1 MLHRLVPL
9 LIQFAVPAQS
19 PADMR
24 IRAVL
29 LAALVATGLLFI
41 AVWIRAVRAHR
52 ETGGWPSPIQ
62 LVIGFVTDFLDTLGI
77 GSFATTTAAYKL
89 FNVVPDERLVGTMI
103 VGHSLPVVAQAL
115 IFVAAVQVD
124 PTVLALLIGV
134 SVLGGWVGAGICSR
148 LPVRPIQITI
158 SIGLLAAALFMM
170 MSQLGMFPSGGTA
183 LTLSTDKLIFAL
195 VANFILGILLML
207 GIGNYA
213 PSLILFSMLGMDP
226 RAAFPIM
233 MGSGALMAMAGG
245 FRFMQAGKFDKR
257 AALGLTLGGIPGVLV
272 AGLIV
277 KSLPLSVLRWMV
289 VVVVIYAATMM
300 LRSALKRA
308 KPVIPLEAQPVI
320 PIG

>member
-1 MLHRLVPL
+1 M
-9 LIQFAVPAQS
+9 
-19 PADMR
+19 M
-24 IRAVL
+24 IRTIL
-29 LAALVATGLLFI
+29 LAALIATGLVFMV
-41 AVWIRAVRAHR
+41 AWRRAVRAHR
-52 ETGGWPSPIQ
+52 ETGRWPSAIQ
-62 LVIGFVTDFLDTLGI
+62 LTIGFVTDFLDTLGI

-89 FNVVPDERLVGTMI
+89 FNLVPDERLVGTMI
-103 VGHSLPVVAQAL
+103 VGHSLPVVVQAL
-115 IFVAAVQVD
+115 IFVAAVKVD
-124 PTVLALLIGV
+124 PKVLALLIGV

-158 SIGLLAAALFMM
+158 SIGLLAAAMFMM

-183 LTLSTDKLIFAL
+183 LTLPVGKLIFAL
-195 VANFILGILLML
+195 VANFILGMLLML

-213 PSLILFSMLGMDP
+213 PSLILFSLLGMDP

-245 FRFMQAGKFDKR
+245 FRFMRAAKFDTR

-277 KSLPLSVLRWMV
+277 KSLPLSILRWMV

-300 LRSALKRA
+300 LRSASKRTKLA
-308 KPVIPLEAQPVI
+308 IPLEEQRVLYSPS
-320 PIG
+320 

>member
-1 MLHRLVPL
+1 MIIRTVLLAILV
-9 LIQFAVPAQS
+9 
-19 PADMR
+19 
-24 IRAVL
+24 
-29 LAALVATGLLFI
+29 LAALVFI
-41 AVWIRAVRAHR
+41 FAWRRAANA
-52 ETGGWPSPIQ
+52 EAGGRGRPSAIQ
-62 LVIGFVTDFLDTLGI
+62 LAIGFITDFLDTLGI

-103 VGHSLPVVAQAL
+103 VGHSVPVVVQAL

-124 PTVLALLIGV
+124 PKVLALLIAV

-158 SIGLLAAALFMM
+158 SIGLIAAAMFMM
-170 MSQLGMFPSGGTA
+170 MSQLGLLPAAGNA
-183 LTLSTDKLIFAL
+183 LTLTPGKLVFAMMI
-195 VANFILGILLML
+195 NFILGVLLML

-213 PSLILFSMLGMDP
+213 PSLILFSLLGMDP

-233 MGSGALMAMAGG
+233 MASGALMAMAGG

-289 VVVVIYAATMM
+289 VLVVIYAAATM
-300 LRSALKRA
+300 LRSAMKGHA
-308 KPVIPLEAQPVI
+308 GVPLEPDTNRI
-320 PIG
+320 S

>member
-1 MLHRLVPL
+1 M
-9 LIQFAVPAQS
+9 I
-19 PADMR
+19 

-29 LAALVATGLLFI
+29 LTVLVVTGIAFI
-41 AVWIRAVRAHR
+41 FAWRRAVNIRQAKGR
-52 ETGGWPSPIQ
+52 WPSPVQ
-62 LVIGFVTDFLDTLGI
+62 LAIGFVTDFLDTLGI

-89 FNVVPDERLVGTMI
+89 FKVVPDERLVGTMI

-115 IFVAAVQVD
+115 IFIAAVKVD
-124 PTVLALLIGV
+124 PVVLGSLIAV
-134 SVLGGWVGAGICSR
+134 SVLGGWVGAGLSAR

-158 SIGLLAAALFMM
+158 SLGLIAAAVFMT
-170 MSQLGMFPSGGTA
+170 MSQLGVFPAGGTE
-183 LTLSTDKLIFAL
+183 LTLSAGKLGFAI
-195 VANFILGILLML
+195 VVNFVLGILLML

-213 PSLILFSMLGMDP
+213 PSLIIFSLLGMDP

-245 FRFMQAGKFDKR
+245 FRFIRAAKFDGK

-289 VVVVIYAATMM
+289 VGVVIYAATMM
-300 LRSALKRA
+300 LRSAMKRPDSA
-308 KPVIPLEAQPVI
+308 APLEQEPV
-320 PIG
+320 PTFQDK

>member
-1 MLHRLVPL
+1 VIVRVILLGILVMTG
-9 LIQFAVPAQS
+9 IAFMFAW
-19 PADMR
+19 R
-24 IRAVL
+24 RAVNIQHD
-29 LAALVATGLLFI
+29 TG
-41 AVWIRAVRAHR
+41 RR
-52 ETGGWPSPIQ
+52 PSPIQ
-62 LVIGFVTDFLDTLGI
+62 LAIGFVTDFLDTLGI

-89 FNVVPDERLVGTMI
+89 FNVVRDEKLVGTMI

-115 IFVAAVQVD
+115 IFIAAVKVD
-124 PTVLALLIGV
+124 PIVLGSLIAV

-158 SIGLLAAALFMM
+158 SIGLIAAATFMM
-170 MSQLGMFPSGGTA
+170 MSQLGAFPSGGTA
-183 LTLSTDKLIFAL
+183 LTLPVSKLIFAL
-195 VANFILGILLML
+195 VVNFVLGMLLML

-213 PSLILFSMLGMDP
+213 PSLILFSLLGMDP

-245 FRFMQAGKFDKR
+245 FRFIQAAKFDRR

-289 VVVVIYAATMM
+289 VGVVIYAATMM
-300 LRSALKRA
+300 LRSAMKR
-308 KPVIPLEAQPVI
+308 PNPSIPLEQEPV
-320 PIG
+320 PTL

>member
-1 MLHRLVPL
+1 M
-9 LIQFAVPAQS
+9 I
-19 PADMR
+19 

-29 LAALVATGLLFI
+29 LTILVMTGI
-41 AVWIRAVRAHR
+41 AFMLAWRRAVNIRQDR
-52 ETGGWPSPIQ
+52 GRWPSPIQ
-62 LVIGFVTDFLDTLGI
+62 VAIGFVTDFLDTLGI

-89 FNVVPDERLVGTMI
+89 FNVVRDEQLVGTMI

-115 IFVAAVQVD
+115 IFITVVQVN
-124 PTVLALLIGV
+124 PIVLGSLIAV

-158 SIGLLAAALFMM
+158 SIGLIAAAAFMM
-170 MSQLGMFPSGGTA
+170 MSQLGVFPAGGTA
-183 LTLSTDKLIFAL
+183 LTLPVGKLIFAL
-195 VANFILGILLML
+195 AINFILGVLLML

-213 PSLILFSMLGMDP
+213 PSLIIFSLLGMDP

-245 FRFMQAGKFDKR
+245 FRFIQAAKFDSR

-272 AGLIV
+272 AGLVV

-289 VVVVIYAATMM
+289 VGVVIYAATMM
-300 LRSALKRA
+300 LRSATKR
-308 KPVIPLEAQPVI
+308 PIPSMPLEREPV
-320 PIG
+320 PTL